1 MTRASRHSLSSTA
14 ARASLFAAVCV
25 TALGT
30 MPAHALYKVVGP
42 DGKVTYTDRPALG
55 KENKVENVTPMTSG
69 GLADTSSLPFDLQQ
83 VVRRYP
89 VTLYTARDCGPCDSG
104 RQLLRQRG
112 VPFVER
118 TINSEADSAELRRL
132 VGKNDLPSISI
143 GAQVVNGF
151 APAEWAS
158 YLDAAGYPKT
168 SRLPSSYSEGRATP
182 LTEPRAAPAPAPAPR
197 PDSPAPAPATPA
209 PAPAP
214 SPTGIRF

>member
-14 ARASLFAAVCV
+14 ARASLFAAVCL

-69 GLADTSSLPFDLQQ
+69 GLADTSTLPFDLQQ

-89 VTLYTARDCGPCDSG
+89 VTLYTARDCAPCDSG

-182 LTEPRAAPAPAPAPR
+182 LTEPRTAPAPAPAPR
-197 PDSPAPAPATPA
+197 AASPAPAPATPA